1 MAVRFGRERP
11 SPYAHGCSFKLQT
24 KHGLYPKPR
33 LKVTRRPE
41 HAAFAG
47 ICNHFGGP
55 GSGGRLNMDP
65 SVTAFGVISV
75 NFSTQLTAG
84 LLSRSV
90 NGTITPPT
98 GR

>member
-1 MAVRFGRERP
+1 
-11 SPYAHGCSFKLQT
+11 
-24 KHGLYPKPR
+24 LYPKPR
-33 LKVTRRPE
+33 LRVTWRPE
-41 HAAFAG
+41 QAAFVRVRV
-47 ICNHFGGP
+47 HFGDA